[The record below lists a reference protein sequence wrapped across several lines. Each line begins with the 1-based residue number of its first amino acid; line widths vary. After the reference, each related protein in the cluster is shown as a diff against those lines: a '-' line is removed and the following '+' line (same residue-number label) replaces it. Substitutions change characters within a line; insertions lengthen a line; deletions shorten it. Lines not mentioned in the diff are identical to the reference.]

1 MEIQKRCGLSITL
14 EILPGAEVLSEMPCL
29 RQSSRNACPIRRKV
43 LDMKRVP
50 IAICCLVLIA
60 VLVGCT
66 HDHQSFYAT
75 RSDAEKNGEFNRG
88 WLPDFLP
95 KSSRSIHLT
104 YDLSPS
110 REWCGFEFNRE
121 DAEPLLSS
129 VKPADSAAL
138 PIVPIPSPRVR
149 WWPKALEGN
158 LNVKAIQQAGFEL
171 YSATRP
177 VSQVQSETLVFA
189 IDRKNGRCYFYGH

>member
-1 MEIQKRCGLSITL
+1 MPQYLGRRRPGRCKKVDSSGVQ
-14 EILPGAEVLSEMPCL
+14 GVLSAIACL
-29 RQSSRNACPIRRKV
+29 RQSSRNACPVRRKV

-66 HDHQSFYAT
+66 HDHQFSYAT
-75 RSDAEKNGEFNRG
+75 RSDAEKKGEFDRR

-110 REWCGFEFNRE
+110 RECCGFEFNRE

-129 VKPADSAAL
+129 VKPADLRCQSCGFQAPACVGGRKPL
-138 PIVPIPSPRVR
+138 
-149 WWPKALEGN
+149 
-158 LNVKAIQQAGFEL
+158 KAI
-171 YSATRP
+171 SM
-177 VSQVQSETLVFA
+177 
-189 IDRKNGRCYFYGH
+189 